1 MVEDGATYNVTRGA
15 TFSELELLLPQ
26 VSRSHHYLL
35 LNISETVKD
44 TAIVAIEDEYETTS
58 WLPNGT
64 AIRTEWYEWYPWV
77 RGRSM

>member
-1 MVEDGATYNVTRGA
+1 MVEDGATYNGTRGA

-44 TAIVAIEDEYETTS
+44 TAIVAIEDECETTS

-64 AIRTEWYEWYPWV
+64 IFNDLE
-77 RGRSM
+77 